1 MADFFFF
8 GTLCHAPLL
17 AEVLGRKPDSLPAT
31 LQGYAGFWAEGRAF
45 PLLLAQDG
53 GVTAGVLSRG

>member
-31 LQGYAGFWAEGRAF
+31 LQGYAGFWAKGRAF